1 MATGTVYGNWA
12 EFPINNGAS
21 ERKVRT
27 YYTWTTSETKT
38 SFSIA
43 VKVCI
48 QMNASATINAHTVT
62 LSGTGYSNS
71 TASQGWRYS
80 SSNPTLLYSVINK
93 TFSYTKGTAAK
104 SVTITSTSL
113 GTSGASKGK
122 KSTAT
127 RSFTVPALAKVTISF
142 NANGG
147 DGTVSNIS
155 TYYGVSTKLP
165 SDGYERT
172 GYVLKGFN
180 TKADGTGTN
189 YALGGNISVAVNT
202 TLYAVWQ
209 TTYVAPKIE
218 NVVAYRVNV
227 AAGGVDPEIESGGT
241 RGFCRF
247 TVVGGANFTI
257 TSGAVNF
264 GNNDPV
270 PATAVITPEGERKV
284 YAYSGD
290 GIVLDRELQ
299 HDVNVTL
306 TVTGTDGIGRTYTPS
321 TYISKVTNVLGI
333 SNDHNHVAFF
343 DMPEEGS
350 TEKKLTIN
358 GIDYAMTADEYD
370 ALEAL
375 LGGGNS

>member
-12 EFPINNGAS
+12 EFPINDGKA
-21 ERKVRT
+21 ERKIRT
-27 YYTWTTSETKT
+27 YYTWTTSETET

-43 VKVCI
+43 VKVYI
-48 QMNASATINAHTVT
+48 QMNASATINAQTVT

-71 TASQGWRYS
+71 TASQGWKYS
-80 SSNPTLLYSVINK
+80 SSNPTLLYNVINK
-93 TFSYTKGTAAK
+93 TFSYARGTAAK

-113 GTSGASKGK
+113 GTSGVTKGK

-189 YALGGNISVAVNT
+189 YALGGNISVTANT

-218 NVVAYRVNV
+218 NVVAYRVN
-227 AAGGVDPEIESGGT
+227 AATGGVDPEIESGGT

-257 TSGAVNF
+257 TSGAVSF

-270 PATAVITPEGERKV
+270 PATAVTTPEGERKV
-284 YAYSGD
+284 YAYSGR

-299 HDVNVTL
+299 YDVNVTL
-306 TVTGTDGIGRTYTPS
+306 TVTGTDGIGRTYTSS

-370 ALEAL
+370 ALETL